1 MSEIFRKAYIGM
13 GSNLGDREA
22 HMNGALD
29 EIAKLGVLIGAS
41 SLYET
46 PPFGFADQEDFLNAV
61 VVLGNPQAARIL
73 LRELQAIENGLGR
86 VRDIPNGP
94 RTIDLDMLS
103 YEGIIFNTADLQLP
117 HPGLMKRP
125 SVLIPLQ
132 EVEPGYLH
140 PSNNLSIDKMI
151 TALDKEEEEYVSITQ
166 FGRFKC

>member
-1 MSEIFRKAYIGM
+1 MIHRKAYIGF
-13 GSNLGDREA
+13 GSNQGDRENY
-22 HMNGALD
+22 MNRALGLLRNHG
-29 EIAKLGVLIGAS
+29 EIVSVS